1 MKPLKLLI
9 VFFSSASIT
18 LIFGIMLN
26 VVFLGSGCCS
36 KGDNACYKAWYGLE
50 PHPTEAGLYTN
61 PWERWRSRELR
72 NPGDPGAS
80 IWEITPDPNKEK

>member
-1 MKPLKLLI
+1 MM
-9 VFFSSASIT
+9 VFVVMVGLFFTFSI
-18 LIFGIMLN
+18 IN
-26 VVFLGSGCCS
+26 CCS

-50 PHPTEAGLYTN
+50 PHPNEPGLYSN

-80 IWEITPDPNKEK
+80 IWEITPDPNKEKEKD